1 MDLNRAT
8 ILGRLTK
15 DPEARNTSS
24 GINVTS
30 FTVATGNAWVDK
42 TTGEKKEQTEFHN
55 VVAWRKLGEIIAQY
69 MKKGSQIYV
78 EGRIQTR
85 SYDGQDG
92 TKKYRTEI
100 IADNIIMLGGKPSG
114 TSGVYSTQPASNEIR
129 YEPASSANPP
139 AGGPTI
145 PPPAS
150 ASPNTEEISVED
162 IPF

>member
-8 ILGRLTK
+8 IIGRLTK
-15 DPEARNTSS
+15 DPEARTTTS

-30 FTVATGNAWVDK
+30 FTVATGSSWVDK

-69 MKKGSQIYV
+69 MKKGRQIYV

-100 IADNIIMLGGKPSG
+100 IADNIIMLDGKGNAQAVPTAG
-114 TSGVYSTQPASNEIR
+114 QPASNEVR
-129 YEPASSANPP
+129 YEPAPQTNNAP
-139 AGGPTI
+139 AT
-145 PPPAS
+145 PPPS
-150 ASPNTEEISVED
+150 TPNTEEISIED

>member
-1 MDLNRAT
+1 
-8 ILGRLTK
+8 LGRLTK
-15 DPEARNTSS
+15 DPEARNTAS

-114 TSGVYSTQPASNEIR
+114 SSGISSTQPATGEVR
-129 YEPASSANPP
+129 YEPAPQ
-139 AGGPTI
+139 GGQT
-145 PPPAS
+145 PPPAPAAPS
-150 ASPNTEEISVED
+150 NPNTEEISVED

>member
-8 ILGRLTK
+8 IIGRLTK
-15 DPEARNTSS
+15 DPESRTTTS

-30 FTVATGNAWVDK
+30 FTVATSNSWVDK
-42 TTGEKKEQTEFHN
+42 TTNEKKEQTEFHN

-69 MKKGSQIYV
+69 MRKGRQIYV

-100 IADNIIMLGGKPSG
+100 IADNIIMLDGKG
-114 TSGVYSTQPASNEIR
+114 TAQTASGVYSTQPASNEVR
-129 YEPASSANPP
+129 YEPSAEANK
-139 AGGPTI
+139 
-145 PPPAS
+145 PAS
-150 ASPNTEEISVED
+150 PAPSAPSTTEEISVED

>member
-8 ILGRLTK
+8 IIGRLTK
-15 DPEARNTSS
+15 DPEARTTTS

-30 FTVATGNAWVDK
+30 FTVATGTSWVDK

-69 MKKGSQIYV
+69 MKKGRQIYV

-100 IADNIIMLGGKPSG
+100 IADNIIMLDGKGSAQSAPSAG
-114 TSGVYSTQPASNEIR
+114 QSAASEVR
-129 YEPASSANPP
+129 YEAPAPEAPRPSAP
-139 AGGPTI
+139 
-145 PPPAS
+145 S
-150 ASPNTEEISVED
+150 APNTEEISVED